1 MASTTELFWR
11 MVRDLKS
18 LDKNTKYKEIQ
29 IIKYRTMTPLRFS
42 KNAESILLGGIGIEY
57 CLVGSELILSELYR
71 GNIDLTHIF
80 S

>member
-1 MASTTELFWR
+1 
-11 MVRDLKS
+11 
-18 LDKNTKYKEIQ
+18 
-29 IIKYRTMTPLRFS
+29 MTPLRFS